1 MSHGGLRPGAGRPK
15 GAKNRGATL
24 TKNTPNRLERIK
36 ERALEDGK
44 ILPLD
49 WFMGVLNDPD
59 ATDDERTEAAKYG
72 APYLHPRLEAV
83 AFQGLPGQKTHE
95 EALAELDALDF
106 EADNPKTINHDPPL
120 PEIEPRRAGIRGG
133 MTEQSRRETPDVTGR
148 TEDQGEAA

>member
-1 MSHGGLRPGAGRPK
+1 MSHGGLRSGAGRPK
-15 GAKNRGATL
+15 GAKNKGATL
-24 TKNTPNRLERIK
+24 TKNTPSRLERIK

-59 ATDDERTEAAKYG
+59 ATDDERTEAARYG

-83 AFQGLPGQKTHE
+83 AFQGLPGEKTHE
-95 EALAELDALDF
+95 EALTELDALAF
-106 EADNPKTINHDPPL
+106 EADNPKTINHDPPS
-120 PEIEPRRAGIRGG
+120 PETEIRQADTRGG
-133 MTEQSRRETPDVTGR
+133 MTEQPRRETPDVTGR

>member
-59 ATDDERTEAAKYG
+59 ATDDERTEAAKAG
-72 APYLHPRLEAV
+72 APFMHPRLEAV
-83 AFQGLPGQKTHE
+83 AFKDQTGRLTHE
-95 EALAELDALDF
+95 QALIEMNERAF
-106 EADNPKTINHDPPL
+106 EDDQPKTINHDA
-120 PEIEPRRAGIRGG
+120 EGG
-133 MTEQSRRETPDVTGR
+133 MAEQPQKDILGVTGR
-148 TEDQGEAA
+148 TADQEAAE